1 LQVGDLVSYNY
12 DEVRNK
18 GISPAEKIGL
28 IIAEKST
35 SFGMNYR
42 VQWDSGI
49 SRWYHSSNLITVNE
63 VGRKPKPIDS

>member
-1 LQVGDLVSYNY
+1 MQIGDLVSYNY
-12 DEVRNK
+12 NPVKNK

-35 SFGMNYR
+35 PFGMKYR

-49 SRWYHSSNLITVNE
+49 SSWYHDSSLIIVNE
-63 VGRKPKPIDS
+63 MGRKPKPIDS

>member
-1 LQVGDLVSYNY
+1 MQVGDLVSYNY
-12 DEVRNK
+12 DEVRNR

-49 SRWYHSSNLITVNE
+49 SRWYHSSNLIIVNE
-63 VGRKPKPIDS
+63 VGRKPKQIDS